1 MNATENLCRI
11 LDENKIEYKRSK
23 HEPVKTSEEAANMR
37 GVELRTGV
45 KALLLKTAERKFIM
59 VLVPANK
66 KVDLEK
72 MAQLEKTK
80 KVSLA
85 SQSEVL
91 EETGCEIGGVPP
103 FGFAKNG
110 QDNKIKTY
118 MDKEILGIE
127 TVNFNAGDRKVS
139 VSMKGADLGKVVYY
153 IGF

>member
-1 MNATENLCRI
+1 MKTVENLFRI
-11 LDENKIEYKRSK
+11 LDENKIEYKKSE
-23 HEPVKTSEEAANMR
+23 HEPVKTSEEAAKVR
-37 GVELRTGV
+37 GVDLHTGI
-45 KALLLKTAERKFIM
+45 KALLLKTSEKKFIM
-59 VLVPANK
+59 VLVPADK
-66 KVDLEK
+66 RVDLEK
-72 MAQLEKTK
+72 MAVLEKTK

-103 FGFAKNG
+103 FGFTKNW

-127 TVNFNAGDRKVS
+127 TVNFNAGDRKIS
-139 VSMKGADLGKVVYY
+139 VSMKGQDLEKVVYY